1 MAAVAPSGGAP
12 APRCAPTAAGQAGA
26 PPPSDESAREALV
39 RWINDGGWLGG
50 GGSVLGQIRIG
61 DGPIYRGKPIYS

>member
-1 MAAVAPSGGAP
+1 M
-12 APRCAPTAAGQAGA
+12 TAGQEGA

-39 RWINDGGWLGG
+39 RRINGGGWLGG
-50 GGSVLGQIRIG
+50 GGSVLGQIPTG

>member
-1 MAAVAPSGGAP
+1 
-12 APRCAPTAAGQAGA
+12 
-26 PPPSDESAREALV
+26 V
-39 RWINDGGWLGG
+39 RRINGGGWLGG